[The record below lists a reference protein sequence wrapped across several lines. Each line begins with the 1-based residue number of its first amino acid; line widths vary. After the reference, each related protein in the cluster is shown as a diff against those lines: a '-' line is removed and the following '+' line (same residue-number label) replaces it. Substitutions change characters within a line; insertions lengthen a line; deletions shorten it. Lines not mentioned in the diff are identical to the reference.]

1 MPNIHYDPYADS
13 LREVAEL
20 NAAVSAARGEAR
32 DGELL
37 RAMLERLI
45 GGGTLS
51 QDDERR
57 LSELRDRYLKPV
69 G

>member
-1 MPNIHYDPYADS
+1 VPNIHYDPYADS

-20 NAAVSAARGEAR
+20 NAAVSAAEGEAR

-37 RAMLERLI
+37 RAMLERLV